1 MKIKFL
7 IGLVIIVIIGLYIVN
22 KNNIFLT
29 FNHPAEQESTKDSIS
44 ETINQDTDGFPKV
57 ETVNGVKVP
66 NNETNSKNIVNYTD
80 TGFNPSSLEIKIGQT
95 VRFVNQ
101 SSHGMWV
108 GSGPHPTHTAYPEFD
123 TKKNIP
129 IGEVYEFT
137 FTKIGAWKYH
147 NHTKSGMYGTVIV
160 K

>member
-7 IGLVIIVIIGLYIVN
+7 IGLIIIVIIGLYIVN

-29 FNHPAEQESTKDSIS
+29 INDPVEQESTKDSES
-44 ETINQDTDGFPKV
+44 EITNQDNDGFPKV
-57 ETVNGVKVP
+57 ETVNGVKVSS
-66 NNETNSKNIVNYTD
+66 NETNSKSIVTYTD
-80 TGFNPSSLEIKIGQT
+80 TGFNPSSLEIKVGQT
-95 VRFVNQ
+95 VRFMNQ

-123 TKKNIP
+123 AKKNIP
-129 IGEVYEFT
+129 NGEVYEFT
-137 FTKIGAWKYH
+137 FDKIGEWGYH
-147 NHTKSGMYGTVIV
+147 NHKKENATGKIIV

>member
-29 FNHPAEQESTKDSIS
+29 INDPAEQESTKDSES
-44 ETINQDTDGFPKV
+44 EITNQDNDGFPKV
-57 ETVNGVKVP
+57 ETVNGVKVTS
-66 NNETNSKNIVNYTD
+66 NETNSKNIVKYTD

-123 TKKNIP
+123 MKRNIP
-129 IGEVYEFT
+129 IGEIYEFT
-137 FTKIGAWKYH
+137 FTKIGEWKYH
-147 NHTKSGMYGTVIV
+147 NHTKAGMYGTVIV

>member
-7 IGLVIIVIIGLYIVN
+7 IGLIIVVIIGLYIVN

-29 FNHPAEQESTKDSIS
+29 FNHPAEQESKKDSES
-44 ETINQDTDGFPKV
+44 ETANQDTDSFPKV
-57 ETVNGVKVP
+57 ETVNGVKVKS
-66 NNETNSKNIVNYTD
+66 NETNSKNIVNYTD
-80 TGFNPSSLEIKIGQT
+80 TGFNPSSLEIKVGQI

-101 SSHGMWV
+101 SNRGMWV

-123 TKKNIP
+123 AKKNIP
-129 IGEVYEFT
+129 NGGVYEFT
-137 FTKIGAWKYH
+137 FNKIGEWGYH
-147 NHTKSGMYGTVIV
+147 NHLKENATGKILV